1 MTSRNGNSEPWERE
15 ARSLLAPLT
24 IQEPRVRPTL
34 PEAIMNH
41 AYASMSVRDIVEFST
56 TVLVREHLCLSIG
69 ALTSLIG
76 LENGGR
82 PNHD

>member
-1 MTSRNGNSEPWERE
+1 MTSRNGNSESWERE

-24 IQEPRVRPTL
+24 MQEPRVNPTL
-34 PEAIMNH
+34 PEEVMNH

-56 TVLVREHLCLSIG
+56 TVLVREHLCSSIG
-69 ALTSLIG
+69 ALTSLMG
-76 LENGGR
+76 LENGRR

>member
-24 IQEPRVRPTL
+24 IQEPRAKPAF
-34 PEAIMNH
+34 PEAVMNH
-41 AYASMSVRDIVEFST
+41 AYVSMSVRDIVEFST
-56 TVLVREHLCLSIG
+56 TVLVSEHLCLSIG
-69 ALTSLIG
+69 VLTSLFG
-76 LENGGR
+76 LENGRR

>member
-1 MTSRNGNSEPWERE
+1 MTFGNGNNEPWERE

-24 IQEPRVRPTL
+24 MQEPRVNPTL
-34 PEAIMNH
+34 PEEVMNH
-41 AYASMSVRDIVEFST
+41 AYASISVREIVEFST

-69 ALTSLIG
+69 ALASLMG
-76 LENGGR
+76 LENGRR

>member
-24 IQEPRVRPTL
+24 IQEPRPKPTL
-34 PEAIMNH
+34 PEEVMNH

-69 ALTSLIG
+69 ALTSLFG
-76 LENGGR
+76 LENGR
-82 PNHD
+82 SPNHD

>member
-1 MTSRNGNSEPWERE
+1 MTFENGNNEPWERE

-24 IQEPRVRPTL
+24 MQEPRVNPTL
-34 PEAIMNH
+34 PEEVMNH
-41 AYASMSVRDIVEFST
+41 AYASISVRDIVEFST

-69 ALTSLIG
+69 ALTSLMG
-76 LENGGR
+76 LENGRR

>member
-1 MTSRNGNSEPWERE
+1 MTFGNGNNEPWERE

-24 IQEPRVRPTL
+24 MQEPRVNPTL
-34 PEAIMNH
+34 PEEVMNH
-41 AYASMSVRDIVEFST
+41 AYASISVRDIVEFST

-69 ALTSLIG
+69 ALTSLMG
-76 LENGGR
+76 FENGRR